1 MWQAA
6 FPSRTA
12 SIVIIGIMLFGG
24 ISAALQLPRI
34 RLQDDLATW
43 LSKDDEHA
51 RALEQLESYFPREER
66 ILVSWDSSSLSD
78 PRSNEFKERLTQLPY
93 ISKVRTAADV
103 VQQITRWKVDENE
116 AIRRLTGVLIGP
128 ERQMPTGSTDGAVKV
143 DRRVSC
149 VLTFSEDGIANPEP
163 AMKSIQASAVESG
176 IKAEEFHADGSL
188 VTSLAVDQEV
198 LKATWNTVDPLQRPP
213 VFAIT
218 ALAGV
223 LLSFVLLRSVR
234 IGLMVT
240 AAAWFTAIV
249 TTALMPI
256 LGHTMN
262 MVTIVMPT
270 LLVVITIS
278 SAIHVTN
285 YWRHA
290 AAMGEVNPIT
300 SAIRVGIWPC
310 FLANATTAV
319 GLLSLTISQLTPI
332 RDFGIFSTIGTLLS
346 FAVVIFG
353 FPAMLRLSSVQANEK
368 LEASPFWGRMAV
380 WICQQRTAI
389 ISSAIVIAVCTGF
402 GLQWLK
408 TEVKVGRYF
417 PEHSRLIQDSQFLE
431 DNIGGTSS
439 FDLLVH
445 FGEEYSEKKFFLER
459 LELIREIEETV
470 RQHPSISGAISL
482 ADFQPIHLRP
492 KSSEPRQARMNYAV
506 RSRRTE
512 EEIKTDEVASSA
524 DYLAAPKDP
533 AFVWTHDAP
542 LDETW
547 RITAQTRMSD
557 DLDYAAVM
565 GDLSEILGQ
574 KTQNASGVW
583 FSVTGAVPVFYR
595 AQTALLESLI
605 NSLALSLVLIAI
617 TLMILMKSIRA
628 GLVSSIVGTL
638 SVVVVFGLMSWSGQV
653 LDIGTMLTGSV
664 AIGIAVDDTL
674 HLFTWFRETLREGK
688 TRDESVVVA
697 LRHCGMAMTQTSVV
711 VALSLLLLYPAELLL
726 ISRFGWVMAAL
737 LGVAWLTSVM
747 VLPALLAGP
756 LGKLIEAIELRSKSL
771 QNNKRP
777 SETAETTIGFRPN
790 ARTAFE
796 SRPVR
801 TP

>member
-1 MWQAA
+1 MWEKVYRTRI
-6 FPSRTA
+6 PSLV
-12 SIVIIGIMLFGG
+12 IVGVMLAGL

-34 RLQDDLATW
+34 QLQDDLATW

-51 RALEQLESYFPREER
+51 RALEQLESYFPPEER

-78 PRSNEFKERLTQLPY
+78 PRIGEFKKRITPLPY

-128 ERQMPTGSTDGAVKV
+128 ERQITTESTDGAAAV

-149 VLTFSEDGIANPEP
+149 VLTFSEEGIANPEA
-163 AMKSIQASAVESG
+163 AMKSIQAAAVESG

-218 ALAGV
+218 AVAGV

-249 TTALMPI
+249 TTALMPV

-290 AAMGEVNPIT
+290 AAMGDVNPIA
-300 SAIRVGIWPC
+300 SAVRVGWWPC

-319 GLLSLTISQLTPI
+319 GLLSLTISQLVPI

-346 FAVVIFG
+346 FVVVIVG
-353 FPAMLRLSSVQANEK
+353 FPAMLRLSNIQPNTK
-368 LEASPFWGRMAV
+368 LEASPFWGRVAER
-380 WICQQRTAI
+380 ICRHRTAI
-389 ISSAIVIAVCTGF
+389 ISSAIVMGLCTGF

-417 PEHSRLIQDSQFLE
+417 PEHSRLIQDSRFLE
-431 DNIGGTSS
+431 DNVGGTSS

-459 LELIREIEETV
+459 LELIREIEEAV
-470 RQHPSISGAISL
+470 RQHASISGAISL

-492 KSSEPRQARMNYAV
+492 ESSEQRQVRMNYAV

-533 AFVWTHDAP
+533 GLRLDSRCPARRNVANYGSDTHV
-542 LDETW
+542 
-547 RITAQTRMSD
+547 RR
-557 DLDYAAVM
+557 
-565 GDLSEILGQ
+565 
-574 KTQNASGVW
+574 SGLC
-583 FSVTGAVPVFYR
+583 GGHGRP
-595 AQTALLESLI
+595 
-605 NSLALSLVLIAI
+605 
-617 TLMILMKSIRA
+617 
-628 GLVSSIVGTL
+628 
-638 SVVVVFGLMSWSGQV
+638 FGN
-653 LDIGTMLTGSV
+653 T
-664 AIGIAVDDTL
+664 
-674 HLFTWFRETLREGK
+674 
-688 TRDESVVVA
+688 
-697 LRHCGMAMTQTSVV
+697 
-711 VALSLLLLYPAELLL
+711 
-726 ISRFGWVMAAL
+726 
-737 LGVAWLTSVM
+737 
-747 VLPALLAGP
+747 
-756 LGKLIEAIELRSKSL
+756 
-771 QNNKRP
+771 
-777 SETAETTIGFRPN
+777 
-790 ARTAFE
+790 
-796 SRPVR
+796 
-801 TP
+801 

>member
-6 FPSRTA
+6 FRSKTV
-12 SIVIIGIMLFGG
+12 SIVIVGIMLLGG
-24 ISAALQLPRI
+24 ISAAVQLPRI

-43 LSKDDEHA
+43 LSKDDEHG
-51 RALEQLESYFPREER
+51 RALEQLESYFPPEER

-78 PRSNEFKERLTQLPY
+78 PRIGEFKKRITQLPY

-128 ERQMPTGSTDGAVKV
+128 ESQIPTGSTSGVAEL

-149 VLTFSEDGIANPEP
+149 VLTFSEEGIANPDA
-163 AMKSIQASAVESG
+163 AMKSIHAAAVESG

-198 LKATWNTVDPLQRPP
+198 LKATWNNVDPLERPP

-218 ALAGV
+218 AVAGV
-223 LLSFVLLRSVR
+223 LLSFLLLRSVR

-249 TTALMPI
+249 TTALMPV

-290 AAMGEVNPIT
+290 AAMGDESPIA
-300 SAIRVGIWPC
+300 SAIRVGWWPC
-310 FLANATTAV
+310 LLANATTAV
-319 GLLSLTISQLTPI
+319 GLLSLTISQLVPI

-346 FAVVIFG
+346 FAVVIVG
-353 FPAMLRLSSVQANEK
+353 FPAMLRLSNIQANTK
-368 LEASPFWGRMAV
+368 LEASDFWGHVAV
-380 WICQQRTAI
+380 RICRYRTTI
-389 ISSAIVIAVCTGF
+389 ISSAIVVGLCTGF

-417 PEHSRLIQDSQFLE
+417 PEHSRLIQDSRFLE
-431 DNIGGTSS
+431 DNVGGTSS

-459 LELIREIEETV
+459 LELIREIQETV
-470 RQHPSISGAISL
+470 RQHPSISGSISL
-482 ADFQPIHLRP
+482 ADFQPVHLRP
-492 KSSEPRQARMNYAV
+492 KSSEPRQVRMNYAV

-512 EEIKTDEVASSA
+512 EEIKTDEVESSA
-524 DYLAAPKDP
+524 EYLAAPKDP
-533 AFVWTHDAP
+533 RFVWTHDSP

-547 RITAQTRMSD
+547 RITAQTHMSD

-565 GDLSEILGQ
+565 ADLSEILAQ
-574 KTQNASGVW
+574 ETQNASGVW

-628 GLVSSIVGTL
+628 GLVSSLVGTL

-674 HLFTWFRETLREGK
+674 HLFTWFRDSLREGK
-688 TRDESVVVA
+688 TREESVVMA
-697 LRHCGMAMTQTSVV
+697 LRHCGTAMTQTSVV
-711 VALSLLLLYPAELLL
+711 IALSLLLLYPAELLL

-737 LGVAWLTSVM
+737 LSVAWLSSVV

-756 LGKLIEAIELRSKSL
+756 LGRLIEAIPAESVSGTSRRLVHRSCGLPLRL
-771 QNNKRP
+771 PP
-777 SETAETTIGFRPN
+777 SR
-790 ARTAFE
+790 
-796 SRPVR
+796 
-801 TP
+801 